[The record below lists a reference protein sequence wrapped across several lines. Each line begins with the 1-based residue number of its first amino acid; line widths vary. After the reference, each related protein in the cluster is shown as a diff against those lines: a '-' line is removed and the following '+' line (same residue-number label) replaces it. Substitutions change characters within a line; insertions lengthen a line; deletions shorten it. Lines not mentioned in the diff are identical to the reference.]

1 MKAFDFEKARQ
12 GKPVCTRGGKEVRI
26 LCFERV
32 CNNGSPIVALVKNED
47 GIENVCTYP
56 KTGKF
61 MCDDKDHENDL
72 VMAPVKKK
80 VWINFYK
87 TAACNI
93 ISDQLTWDSKDD
105 AVKNSMEHTGWLGAY
120 EVEVEI

>member
-1 MKAFDFEKARQ
+1 MKAFDFEKAKQ
-12 GKPVCTRGGKEVRI
+12 GAPVCTRGGKEVRI

-72 VMAPVKKK
+72 VMVSDKKK
-80 VWINFYK
+80 MWVNVYKVGEYFYPGDYLYEDK
-87 TAACNI
+87 SRAEG
-93 ISDQLTWDSKDD
+93 SKKSLKDY
-105 AVKNSMEHTGWLGAY
+105 VGTF
-120 EVEVEI
+120 EVEVEV